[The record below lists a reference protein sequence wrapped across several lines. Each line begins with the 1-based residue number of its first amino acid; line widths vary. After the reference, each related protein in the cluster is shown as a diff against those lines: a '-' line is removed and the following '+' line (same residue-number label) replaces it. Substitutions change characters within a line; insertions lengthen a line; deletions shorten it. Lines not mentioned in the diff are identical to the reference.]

1 MLPNPFVH
9 SREATNTMAFETE
22 RMRLPAALPGRADR
36 RAELFRESLGGM
48 AQRHILGLAWAL
60 SPSRIRGLPN
70 VFRLCFDEL
79 LAPDYAL
86 PDPER
91 AFANPLALLELYTT

>member
-1 MLPNPFVH
+1 
-9 SREATNTMAFETE
+9 MAFETE
-22 RMRLPAALPGRADR
+22 RMRLPSAASGRADR
-36 RAELFRESLGGM
+36 RAVLFRESLGSM

-60 SPSRIRGLPN
+60 SPARVRGLPN
-70 VFRLCFDEL
+70 ILRLCFDEF

-91 AFANPLALLELYTT
+91 GIRQPSRPRRNRA